1 MSHAHDSKACSAGH
15 FDLLCVFALGRNK
28 SWCVCIYIYIY
39 IYLYIYWV
47 GSITHLFQV
56 ATRIVSCT
64 VLFYLLGLR
73 AAGVLG

>member
-15 FDLLCVFALGRNK
+15 FDLFCVFALGRNK
-28 SWCVCIYIYIY
+28 SSCVCVC
-39 IYLYIYWV
+39 IYLYIYCL

-64 VLFYLLGLR
+64 VLFCLLGLR